1 MESIVW
7 FTSDIHF
14 GHKNVL
20 RFCKKRQE
28 KMGIDLEDPSFDEKH
43 RLYLIEQ
50 WNNTIAKKDI
60 VYILGDFSF
69 YNREGTRRI
78 LEKLNGKKHL
88 ILGNHDK
95 SCKGLENYF
104 ESVSQIK
111 TVDFKKHE
119 YQFLDEN
126 FVVEMCHYPIF
137 SWNRRQH
144 GSVMIHGHTHGSM
157 CDINKQSKELRV
169 DVGYDSLLGNLDFVN
184 LEDLY
189 KYFKTITGGL
199 SFKDY
204 IEKKMAEDG
213 YRL

>member
-1 MESIVW
+1 MESKVW

-28 KMGIDLEDPSFDEKH
+28 KMGIDLEDPAFDEKH

-78 LEKLNGKKHL
+78 LERLNGKKHL

-126 FVVEMCHYPIF
+126 FIVEMCHYPIF

-144 GSVMIHGHTHGSM
+144 GSVMIHGHTHGSI
-157 CDINKQSKELRV
+157 CNINKQSKELRV
-169 DVGYDSLLGNLDFVN
+169 DVGYDSLLGNLGFVS

-189 KYFKTITGGL
+189 KYFKTITNGL

-204 IEKKMAEDG
+204 IEKKMVEDG

>member
-1 MESIVW
+1 MENKVW

-20 RFCKKRQE
+20 RFCTKRRE
-28 KMGIDLEDPSFDEKH
+28 KMGIDIDDPEFDDKH
-43 RLYLIEQ
+43 RLYLIDQ
-50 WNNTIAKKDI
+50 WNKTISKKDT

-119 YQFLDEN
+119 YEFLDEN
-126 FVVEMCHYPIF
+126 FIVEMCHFPIY

-144 GSVMIHGHTHGSM
+144 GVCHIHGHTHGSM
-157 CDINKQSKELRV
+157 CEINKSSKELRV
-169 DVGYDSLLGNLDFVN
+169 DVGYDSVLGD
-184 LEDLY
+184 LEFISLEKLY
-189 KYFKTITGGL
+189 NHFKSITGNQT
-199 SFKDY
+199 FRNY
-204 IEKKMAEDG
+204 INKKMEDDG

>member
-1 MESIVW
+1 MENKIW

-28 KMGIDLEDPSFDEKH
+28 KMNIDLDDIDFDEKH
-43 RLYLIEQ
+43 RIYLIEQ
-50 WNNTIAKKDI
+50 WNNTIAKKDV

-119 YQFLDEN
+119 YSFLDEN
-126 FVVEMCHYPIF
+126 FIVEMCHYPIF

-144 GSVMIHGHTHGSM
+144 GSVMIHGHTHGS
-157 CDINKQSKELRV
+157 CDQINKQSKELRV
-169 DVGYDSLLGNLDFVN
+169 DVG
-184 LEDLY
+184 
-189 KYFKTITGGL
+189 
-199 SFKDY
+199 
-204 IEKKMAEDG
+204 
-213 YRL
+213 

>member
-1 MESIVW
+1 MESKVW

-28 KMGIDLEDPSFDEKH
+28 KMGIDLEDPAFDEKH

-119 YQFLDEN
+119 YHFLNEN

-144 GSVMIHGHTHGSM
+144 GSVMIHGHTHGSI

-169 DVGYDSLLGNLDFVN
+169 DVGYDSLLGNLGFVS

-189 KYFKTITGGL
+189 NYFKTIAGGL

>member
-1 MESIVW
+1 MEIKVW

-28 KMGIDLEDPSFDEKH
+28 KMGIDLEDPDFDEKH

-50 WNNTIAKKDI
+50 WNKTIGKKDI

-119 YQFLDEN
+119 YDFLDEN
-126 FVVEMCHYPIF
+126 FIIEMCHYPIF

-144 GSVMIHGHTHGSM
+144 GSCHVHGHTHGS
-157 CDINKQSKELRV
+157 CDALNKQSKELRV
-169 DVGYDSLLGNLDFVN
+169 DVGYDGELGNLDFIS

-189 KYFKTITGGL
+189 KYFKSITGEL
-199 SFKDY
+199 TFKQY
-204 IEKKMAEDG
+204 IEKKMENDG